1 MLDIMQS
8 SSPPEAASAA
18 VDYGYGKAEP
28 DAVDYGYG
36 DATPDSAAVD
46 YGYGDAAPDS
56 DRPRSPAQAFDPS
69 RMPRRSSLKGSSGSS
84 PARRRT
90 SITTQ
95 MEVSLPGNGGKT
107 TIRRR
112 SISFNEKT
120 RVRQVEPTKNLA
132 HDPEKL
138 WFQDHEYD
146 EIRGNI
152 MAQVQA
158 QAMINEHGASTKKKK
173 SRLGFKRWSKN
184 KNKGKDSSSSSSRK
198 AHSDDEDDEPKTT
211 IRGLEKLLTPDEMV
225 VKKAQATDCVLNEQ
239 FLQRRVGDFDDESIA
254 VIYKYSTKRSLVE
267 AAERAMMDAE
277 EAEEYACDERNMPE
291 NLRPYAQRARGMARR
306 MSM

>member
-1 MLDIMQS
+1 MLDITQS
-8 SSPPEAASAA
+8 SSPQEAASAA

-36 DATPDSAAVD
+36 DAAPDAAAVD
-46 YGYGDAAPDS
+46 YGYGDASPDS
-56 DRPRSPAQAFDPS
+56 DRPRSPTSAFDPS

-84 PARRRT
+84 PPRRRN
-90 SITTQ
+90 SITTRI
-95 MEVSLPGNGGKT
+95 EVSLPGNGGQKT
-107 TIRRR
+107 TRRR

-158 QAMINEHGASTKKKK
+158 QAMINEHASTTKKKK

-184 KNKGKDSSSSSSRK
+184 KGKESSSSSSRK
-198 AHSDDEDDEPKTT
+198 PHSDDEDKEPKTT

-239 FLQRRVGDFDDESIA
+239 FLQRRMGEFDDESIA
-254 VIYKYSTKRSLVE
+254 VIYKYSTKRSSIE
-267 AAERAMMDAE
+267 AAERAMRDAE
-277 EAEEYACDERNMPE
+277 EAEEYACDEHKMPE